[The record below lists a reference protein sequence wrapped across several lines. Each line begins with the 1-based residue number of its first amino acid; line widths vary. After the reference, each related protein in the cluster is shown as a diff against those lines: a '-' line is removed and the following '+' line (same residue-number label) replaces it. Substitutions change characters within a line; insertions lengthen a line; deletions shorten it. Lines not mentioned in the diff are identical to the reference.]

1 MPTFFSDPADS
12 LYITLFIVMLVG
24 VGIWY
29 RYRTR
34 KTLIAAGIGV
44 GLLVALFLID
54 RLFESPREI
63 VIRTAGEFEADFN
76 TGEWNKFEK
85 HIAENF
91 DRKGKKKK
99 DVKVSYDFAKAYNAK
114 VRLWSFNRDDVVVT
128 SDTITVGFDAKP
140 VCDALGQR
148 AQDDR
153 QLGRPCRRRIEKR
166 FQRRAR
172 HARQRLL
179 ERARRGEA

>member
-1 MPTFFSDPADS
+1 MPTFLSDPADS

-34 KTLIAAGIGV
+34 KSLIAAEIGV
-44 GLLVALFLID
+44 GLLVALFIID
-54 RLFESPREI
+54 KVFESPREI
-63 VIRTAGEFEADFN
+63 VIRTAGDFEADFN

-114 VRLWSFNRDDVVVT
+114 VALWSFNRDDVVVT
-128 SDTITVGFDAKP
+128 GDTITVGFDAKP
-140 VCDALGQR
+140 QGPEAEAFHRYVRGRFAKGPNGKWQLVSYTTYKALNRDVEEEIVG
-148 AQDDR
+148 
-153 QLGRPCRRRIEKR
+153 GW
-166 FQRRAR
+166 
-172 HARQRLL
+172 
-179 ERARRGEA
+179 